1 MHDRAAAVGRVASI
15 VFLGIVPIV
24 AVVVMFQVGWSSDSL
39 AIDFH
44 NEIYPEAKLLLHGTN
59 PFPGPD
65 ADLSRGSNYIW
76 PPFVGYVVAPLTLLP
91 AGGADIAAATLS
103 LIAFVAALWIVGV
116 RDWRVYGA
124 SVLWPPVVGE
134 TRTAHLTLVL
144 CLLLAVAWRTR
155 DRFPAAGITV
165 GVALALKFF
174 LWPLVIWL
182 AALRRWRDAA
192 IAAGLALA
200 TLLLVLPF
208 ISLPEYARLL
218 RRLGTTFDQD
228 SFSPFGLLAQLGAS
242 DRVAHVVAAVIGVVV
257 IAIAWRLQS
266 FVLFVAAALLLSP
279 IVWLDYYAVLAVPLA
294 IVRPRLS
301 VLWLL
306 PLLTWGITSA
316 GIGVGHVET
325 SLRTL
330 AIFSVITVFVVRAE
344 RSRGD
349 EPASAEAKLPRA
361 QLA

>member
-1 MHDRAAAVGRVASI
+1 M
-15 VFLGIVPIV
+15 
-24 AVVVMFQVGWSSDSL
+24 
-39 AIDFH
+39 
-44 NEIYPEAKLLLHGTN
+44 
-59 PFPGPD
+59 
-65 ADLSRGSNYIW
+65 
-76 PPFVGYVVAPLTLLP
+76 APLTLLP
-91 AGGADIAAATLS
+91 AGGADIAAAALS

-124 SVLWPPVVGE
+124 SLLWPPVVGE
-134 TRTAHLTLVL
+134 ARTAHLTLVL

-155 DRFPAAGITV
+155 DRFPAVGITV

-192 IAAGLALA
+192 IAAGLAAA

-208 ISLPEYARLL
+208 ISLPDYAHIL

-242 DRVAHVVAAVIGVVV
+242 DRVAHVVAAVIGIVV

-266 FVLFVAAALLLSP
+266 FALFVAAALLLSP
-279 IVWLDYYAVLAVPLA
+279 IVWLDYYAILAVPLA

-316 GIGVGHVET
+316 GSASGMWRPRSER
-325 SLRTL
+325 LR
-330 AIFSVITVFVVRAE
+330 S
-344 RSRGD
+344 
-349 EPASAEAKLPRA
+349 SA
-361 QLA
+361 